1 MTDSGSPQ
9 LSVTTSITVNVV
21 DLGPRAT
28 ITRASVMTKHGYAIS
43 LKFSQPL
50 DAASAENSNNY
61 ILIPVKRKNAKNAP
75 VLTPIPL
82 SVSYNPRTNI
92 VTLTALAKVKLKQTL
107 ELTVIGTAPN
117 GVAKISG
124 VLLAGA
130 RKRAGTNY
138 VAIITGKTITHK

>member
-1 MTDSGSPQ
+1 M
-9 LSVTTSITVNVV
+9 
-21 DLGPRAT
+21 
-28 ITRASVMTKHGYAIS
+28 
-43 LKFSQPL
+43 
-50 DAASAENSNNY
+50 
-61 ILIPVKRKNAKNAP
+61 KRKNAKHAP

-92 VTLTALAKVKLKQTL
+92 VRLTALAKVKLKQKL

-138 VAIITGKTITHK
+138 VAFITGKTITHK